1 MSDTTLEM
9 RFDPRTIQHLGV
21 KMYAT
26 LPPAL
31 SEIISN
37 AYDADASTVKIELF
51 ESNGQP
57 KSISIIDDGEGMSLH
72 DIQNKF
78 LVIGRNRREDIGDI
92 RSNKYNRLPT
102 GKKGLGKLA
111 LFGLANKIT
120 VRTVKHNK
128 LNVFEL
134 SWDKLITTKTGSY
147 EPNMSIIEQDID
159 SKNGTTIKLSELKRK
174 SKFDVDTLANN
185 ISRIFNIDDNFKIS
199 LKVNEQPPTFINM
212 ERRYSTLKTQ
222 FDWTVEKFLEDNNN
236 GITGKIFTSKTPI
249 SPASGLRGITIY
261 SRGKLV
267 NQPEFFSESS
277 SSHFYQYLTG
287 WIEADFIDQLEDDVI
302 STNRQSINWDQQD
315 MELFRKELQ
324 NLISKVGKEWRQKRK
339 DLNTQNINDKS
350 GIDTS
355 KWFSTLKGDVK
366 SNTEKIVNMIASDET
381 FENVEPVVKALYSL
395 VPEYPELH
403 WRHLTP
409 ELKDRVNKYYINHQF
424 GEAADLS
431 AKIYCE
437 EIRNKTGIDADGTE
451 LIGKVFGGTAPKI
464 CVADITSTTG
474 KNIQQ
479 GQDFMS
485 RGLIMG
491 FRNPMAHAPIDRIV
505 PEVFTEIDCLNIL
518 SLSSFLIAKINK
530 KN

>member
-1 MSDTTLEM
+1 M

-21 KMYAT
+21 KMYST

-37 AYDADASTVKIELF
+37 AYDADASQVKIELF
-51 ESNGQP
+51 EKNSIP
-57 KSISIIDDGEGMSLH
+57 KSISIIDDGEGMSLN

-92 RSNKYNRLPT
+92 RSDKYKRLPT

-120 VRTVKHNK
+120 VRTIKNNK

-134 SWDKLITTKTGSY
+134 SWDKLITTKKGSY
-147 EPNMSIIEQDID
+147 EPNMTIIEQDTKY
-159 SKNGTTIKLSELKRK
+159 KNGTTIKLSELKRK
-174 SKFDVDTLANN
+174 SKFDVDVLANS
-185 ISRIFNIDDNFKIS
+185 ISRIFNIDDDFKIS
-199 LKVNEQPPTFINM
+199 LKVNENPPISINM
-212 ERRYSTLKTQ
+212 ERRYSTLNTQ
-222 FDWTVEKFLEDNNN
+222 FNWTVEDILDVNDK

-324 NLISKVGKEWRQKRK
+324 DLISKVGKEWRQKRK
-339 DLNTQNINDKS
+339 DFNTQSINDKT
-350 GIDTS
+350 GINTG

-366 SNTEKIVNMIASDET
+366 SNTEKIVNMITNDET
-381 FENVEPVVKALYSL
+381 FENVEPVVKALHSL

-409 ELKDRVNKYYINHQF
+409 ELKSRVNKYYINHQF

-431 AKIYCE
+431 TKIYCE
-437 EIRNKTGIDADGTE
+437 EIRNKTGLDLDGPD
-451 LIGKVFGGTAPKI
+451 LIGKAFGGSDPKI
-464 CVADITSTTG
+464 RVADITSVTG

-479 GQDFMS
+479 GQEAMS
-485 RGLIMG
+485 RGLLMG
-491 FRNPMAHAPIDRIV
+491 FRNPMAHAPIDRVV
-505 PEVFTEIDCLNIL
+505 PDVFTEMDCLNIL
-518 SLSSFLIAKINK
+518 SLTSYLITRTNK
-530 KN
+530 K